1 MSAITADVPAGTA
14 SRGPGRVLQPRI
26 DIAIRLVVAWH
37 VVAALVFGWIAWNIF
52 GAIWQLESL
61 PRTAI
66 GVASVVGIVANLAAA
81 VLLARSHR
89 RGRMLSF
96 TVNYLTLIVV
106 IVLLFQSLNLASF
119 LDDFAA
125 AFNAAFLPF
134 IGMAVAVAWLV
145 LARRLEARLSDG
157 QRTDVPGWLTT
168 TVAAMRW
175 VGIGAIAVFGVA
187 WLVRLEPWNLA
198 SLLVEKFGESP
209 GINTAY
215 TVALV
220 ALLWC
225 TITMWSQRAAMRFDT
240 SAEQLESQSGWLFLS
255 PNLIGFLLFFAGP
268 LIFSLVISFYDWNGL
283 TTPTFVGFGN
293 YTETLGLTVAGTADE
308 LPAGYEDILGAPFGV
323 IGASDPLFWR
333 SISNILQFLILAV
346 PLAVI
351 PALVLATLI
360 NTGYRGTKVF
370 RTIFFVPAVAGVIG
384 VTLIWKQMLNS
395 TVGFVNWFVGWVNG
409 IVNAMVPG
417 DPMPVPVEIG
427 WLSDPSVALYAVVLV
442 FAWSQFGFNTVLF
455 TAGMQGIPKEL
466 HEAAMLDGAGAWRR
480 FFSITLPSLRATT
493 FFVVASTVILALQ
506 LFDIVYAL
514 NQPNPVGFPDNA
526 TLTPVVYLY
535 QLGFQQNAFGQASA
549 VAWILFILIFSLT
562 LLQFRRQRRYAEET

>member
-1 MSAITADVPAGTA
+1 MTAVAAPGTVRA
-14 SRGPGRVLQPRI
+14 APRGPGRVLRPPL
-26 DIAIRLVVAWH
+26 DVAIRLVLTWH
-37 VVAALVFGWIAWNIF
+37 VIATLVFAWIGWNIV
-52 GAIWQLESL
+52 GAMWQLESV

-66 GVASVVGIVANLAAA
+66 GIGSSIGIVANLYAA
-81 VLLARSHR
+81 VLLARSDR
-89 RGRMLSF
+89 RGRMASF
-96 TVNYLTLIVV
+96 TVNYLTLILV
-106 IVLLFQSLNLASF
+106 IVLLFQSLELASF
-119 LDDFAA
+119 VDDFAA

-134 IGMAVAVAWLV
+134 IAISIAVAWLV
-145 LARRLEARLSDG
+145 LARRLRTRLDDGARA
-157 QRTDVPGWLTT
+157 DVPSSLNT
-168 TVAAMRW
+168 TVNAMRW
-175 VGIGAIAVFGVA
+175 IGIGAIASFGLV
-187 WLVRLEPWNLA
+187 WLIRLEPWNLA
-198 SLLVEKFGESP
+198 RLLGDTFGAALAV
-209 GINTAY
+209 NTAY
-215 TVALV
+215 VIALV
-220 ALLWC
+220 LLLWC
-225 TITMWSQRAAMRFDT
+225 AVTMWSQRAAVRFDA
-240 SAEQLESQSGWLFLS
+240 SAEKLESQSGWLFLS

-268 LIFSLVISFYDWNGL
+268 LVFSLVISFYDWDGL
-283 TTPTFVGFGN
+283 TSPSFVGLGN
-293 YTETLGLTVAGTADE
+293 YVETLGLTVAGSADQ

-323 IGASDPLFWR
+323 IGASDPLFWK

-395 TVGFVNWFVGWVNG
+395 TVGFINWFIGAVNG
-409 IVNAMVPG
+409 FINAVLPG
-417 DPMPVPVEIG
+417 EPLPVPVEIG

-466 HEAAMLDGAGAWRR
+466 HEAAMLDGAGSWRR

-535 QLGFQQNAFGQASA
+535 QLGFQQSAFGKASA

-562 LLQFRRQRRYAEET
+562 LVQFRRQRRYAEET

>member
-1 MSAITADVPAGTA
+1 MSAITADATPRTA
-14 SRGPGRVLQPRI
+14 PRGPGRVLQPPLNV
-26 DIAIRLVVAWH
+26 ALGLVLAWH
-37 VVAALVFGWIAWNIF
+37 VFAALVFGWIAWNIF

-66 GVASVVGIVANLAAA
+66 GIAAA
-81 VLLARSHR
+81 IGIMANVVAAFLLVRASRRAR
-89 RGRMLSF
+89 MTSF
-96 TVNYLTLIVV
+96 TVNYLTLILL
-106 IVLLFQSLNLASF
+106 IVLLFQSLTLADF

-134 IGMAVAVAWLV
+134 IGMAVATAWLV
-145 LARRLEARLSDG
+145 LARRLSVRLADG
-157 QRTDVPGWLTT
+157 ERSDVPRALSTSVVVMKWIGL
-168 TVAAMRW
+168 
-175 VGIGAIAVFGVA
+175 GAIAVFSLI
-187 WLVRLEPWNLA
+187 WLWTLELQHLV
-198 SLLVEKFGESP
+198 SLLAEAYGRSP
-209 GINTAY
+209 VLNTAY
-215 TVALV
+215 VVAI
-220 ALLWC
+220 AILLWC
-225 TITMWSQRAAMRFDT
+225 TVTMWAQRTAMRFNTPADK
-240 SAEQLESQSGWLFLS
+240 LESQAGWLFLS

-268 LIFSLVISFYDWNGL
+268 LVFSLVISFYAWDGI
-283 TTPTFVGFGN
+283 TSPTFVGLGN
-293 YTETLGLTVAGTADE
+293 YIDTLGLTVAGSANE
-308 LPAGYEDILGAPFGV
+308 LPAGYEDIIGAPFGV

-333 SISNILQFLILAV
+333 SISNIVVFLVLAV

-351 PALVLATLI
+351 PALVLAALI
-360 NTGYRGTKVF
+360 QTGYRGTKTF

-395 TVGFVNWFVGWVNG
+395 TVGFVNWFIGWVNSV
-409 IVNAMVPG
+409 INFFVPG

-427 WLSDPSVALYAVVLV
+427 WLSDPSVALFAVVLV
-442 FAWSQFGFNTVLF
+442 FGWSQFGFNTVLF
-455 TAGMQGIPKEL
+455 TAGMQGVPKEL
-466 HEAAMLDGAGAWRR
+466 HEAAMLDGAGSWRR

-535 QLGFQQNAFGQASA
+535 QLGFQQDSFGQASA

-562 LLQFRRQRRYAEET
+562 LVQFRRQRRYAEET